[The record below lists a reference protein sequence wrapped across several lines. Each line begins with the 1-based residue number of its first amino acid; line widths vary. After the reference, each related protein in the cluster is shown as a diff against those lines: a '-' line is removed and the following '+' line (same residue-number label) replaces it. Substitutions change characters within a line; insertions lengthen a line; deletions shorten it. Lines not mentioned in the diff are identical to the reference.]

1 MKTCTRCQ
9 KPQDLSNFN
18 FKNRERCTLQPHC
31 RSCSR
36 AYAKSHYS
44 RNTSYYTEK
53 ARTRNRLVRQ
63 EIQQRLLSYLSTH
76 PCVDCGESDPVVLD
90 FDHKEIRSKLDNIGD
105 MIKRRLSWSRIGAEL
120 EKCLVRCAKCHRRRT
135 AEQFGWY
142 RIWPR
147 SSVG

>member
-9 KPQDLSNFN
+9 KSQALSNFN
-18 FKNRERCTLQPHC
+18 FKNRERGILHPHC

-36 AYAKSHYS
+36 TYAKSHYA

-53 ARTRNRLVRQ
+53 AKIRNRSVRR
-63 EIQQRLLSYLSTH
+63 ESQQRLLSYLSIH

-90 FDHKEIRSKLDNIGD
+90 FDHREIRSKRDNIAD
-105 MIKRRLSWSRIGAEL
+105 MLKRRLSWLKIESEL
-120 EKCLVRCAKCHRRRT
+120 EKCSVRCANCHRRRT